1 MGIRNGFEEFFC
13 LCSNLSKDKIISA
26 LRSSLKMIV
35 ENYIFWSEIRSGF
48 REPGGGG
55 HTLTKDS
62 KEHPLGD
69 LRRGCPFEIIKL
81 LIEYMGRGTLCRG
94 LTFKT

>member
-1 MGIRNGFEEFFC
+1 MSKKERETREFET
-13 LCSNLSKDKIISA
+13 ISA
-26 LRSSLKMIV
+26 LRPSLKTGV

-62 KEHPLGD
+62 KEYPQGEY
-69 LRRGCPFEIIKL
+69 RRRRCPFEIIKL
-81 LIEYMGRGTLCRG
+81 LIEYMGRSTLCHG